1 MNKAGA
7 ETSLQGNLLPQVEPA
22 AEISDIDSLEGSNTW
37 GDISPRR
44 NYLMQVK
51 FRVVLLRVVDKGK
64 KLHRGNFRDSQQ
76 SYTCTG
82 PGWSSSHTRGK
93 PGSPVIYGTQGTQPH
108 PSGEPWGS

>member
-64 KLHRGNFRDSQQ
+64 KLHWGNFRDSQQ
-76 SYTCTG
+76 
-82 PGWSSSHTRGK
+82 
-93 PGSPVIYGTQGTQPH
+93 I
-108 PSGEPWGS
+108 